1 LGPLEDEK
9 NNYGYNAPEM
19 LKISKNPT
27 KNKII
32 KLRKTFLKKHLHT
45 FL

>member
-9 NNYGYNAPEM
+9 KNYGYNAPEM
-19 LKISKNPT
+19 LENGKNPP
-27 KNKII
+27 KNKMI
-32 KLRKTFLKKHLHT
+32 KLRKTFLNKHLHT